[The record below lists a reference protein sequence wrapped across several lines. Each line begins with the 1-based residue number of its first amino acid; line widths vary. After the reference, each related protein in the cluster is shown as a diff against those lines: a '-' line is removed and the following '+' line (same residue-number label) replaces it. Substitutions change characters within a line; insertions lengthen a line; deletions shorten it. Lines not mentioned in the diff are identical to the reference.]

1 MYKGDL
7 FEVRLYMVR
16 CSQIL
21 PRFFHHNGLIGFP
34 KLGNELHRCM
44 GGAWEV
50 PSCTRLSFLI
60 QLQNRSPENYNL
72 TNITRN
78 IVVWKT
84 KETKTEDSLP
94 KMAFMGGNVE
104 NNQRQQSNDDC
115 AQHHHN
121 HKARL
126 ADHIYIS
133 IS

>member
-34 KLGNELHRCM
+34 KLGNELHQCM
-44 GGAWEV
+44 GGAELHQTQFFDSVLQFYWF
-50 PSCTRLSFLI
+50 CQLT

-104 NNQRQQSNDDC
+104 NNQR
-115 AQHHHN
+115 
-121 HKARL
+121 
-126 ADHIYIS
+126 
-133 IS
+133 